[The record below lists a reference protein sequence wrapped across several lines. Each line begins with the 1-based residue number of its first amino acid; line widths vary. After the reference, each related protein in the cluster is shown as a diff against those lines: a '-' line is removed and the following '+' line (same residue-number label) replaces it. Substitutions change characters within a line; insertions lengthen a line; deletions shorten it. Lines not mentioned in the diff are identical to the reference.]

1 MANIISL
8 AEDVDLHEVI
18 TYAENFPNLSRREL
32 ANTIC
37 ENLEWKT
44 PTGSLKVNS
53 CLNLLIKLEKQ
64 GKIKLRPLEKRVHK
78 PKQPK
83 EDTEL
88 LDIIDKTNIVGS
100 VNDYQVLLRQVVENN
115 LDKKWNDLVQ
125 RYHYL
130 GYKKLFGLNIKYFI
144 YLHGV
149 SEPVGC
155 ISFTSSTTYH
165 QKDRDNWIGWSNEQR
180 VKKLNWVLN
189 NNRMLIFPWIKIK
202 NLGSKSL
209 SIALFNVANDWE
221 AKFNFRPL
229 LIETY
234 VDHSRFTGSMYKAAN
249 FIQIGQS
256 SGNYRV
262 DSISLPKENQVKK
275 GIYIAPLDPNY
286 KQILCGKPKS
296 IHKKHSTNNLDSC
309 LQKFQ
314 SCQEELNLWEK
325 IQYEIAQICKRIDTD
340 ELKQSRQVNALTMI
354 LAIYRIVFANNF
366 RSYDSVLCDLI
377 DNANSH
383 GIKLSFGE
391 KLLPTTFCEARKRF
405 KADTFKEINSRAIN
419 IYEEH
424 IDNRRDY
431 QWKGRRIFAVDG
443 SKVNLPRETMIEE
456 KGNYRLPCKHAFYP
470 QGLLSCIYRLKAKV
484 TYDVTFS
491 NTMDEQNEAIKHLKA
506 LRSGDVVVYDRG
518 YISYALLYWHKRL
531 NIDAVF
537 RLKKQGF
544 KQIDEFIEG
553 SRDDQTTEIGPSKK
567 TFSNI
572 KKKHPEIEKLE
583 FFSFRMMKYRIGHKT
598 YYIGSTIIDK
608 NITISDYS
616 EVYHARWGHEELY
629 KTLKIH
635 LDGIEFHG
643 KCESF
648 IKQELFAALGILTL
662 NRIMA
667 NYTEEI
673 LDENETFNNAFERK
687 RKVNFKGQLDNL
699 IRIIEPVIA
708 SDRKQLEPLLRK
720 NNERAVRGSYKT
732 RDGRESTRKSNRR
745 VNKWQKTTQKLS

>member
-1 MANIISL
+1 MANTILL
-8 AEDVDLHEVI
+8 ADDVEIHKVI
-18 TYAENFPNLSRREL
+18 TYAKNFSSLSRREL

-53 CLNLLIKLEKQ
+53 CLNLLIKLEKL
-64 GKIKLRPLEKRVHK
+64 GKVKLKPLEKRVHK
-78 PKQPK
+78 PKPFK
-83 EDTEL
+83 NTTSL
-88 LDIIDKTNIVGS
+88 YDILIKTNIKGI
-100 VNDYQVLLRQVVENN
+100 VNDYQVFLQQVVDENS
-115 LDKKWNDLVQ
+115 DKKWNDLVH

-130 GYKKLFGLNIKYFI
+130 GYKKLFGLSIKYFI
-144 YLHGV
+144 YIRGI
-149 SEPVGC
+149 SDPVGC
-155 ISFTSSTTYH
+155 ISFTSSTTF
-165 QKDRDNWIGWSNEQR
+165 QQRDRDNWIGWTNEQR

-209 SIALFNVANDWE
+209 SIALLNVVNDWK

-229 LIETY
+229 LVETY
-234 VDHSRFTGSMYKAAN
+234 VDHSRFTGAIYKAAN

-262 DSISLPKENQVKK
+262 DSVSLPKENQVKK
-275 GIYIAPLDPNY
+275 AIYIAPLDPNY
-286 KQILCGKPKS
+286 KQILCGKLKIIS
-296 IHKKHSTNNLDSC
+296 KKHSNNYLDNC
-309 LQKFQ
+309 LKKFQ
-314 SCQEELNLWEK
+314 SNQEELNLWEK
-325 IQYEIAQICKRIDTD
+325 IQYEIAQICKRIDTN

-383 GIKLSFGE
+383 GIKLSFGK

-405 KADTFKEINSRAIN
+405 RADTFKEINSRVIG
-419 IYEEH
+419 IYEKH
-424 IDNRRDY
+424 IDSRQDY
-431 QWKGRRIFAVDG
+431 LWKGRRIFAVDG
-443 SKVNLPRETMIEE
+443 SKVNLPRETMIED

-470 QGLLSCIYRLKAKV
+470 QGLLSCIYRLKVKV
-484 TYDVTFS
+484 AYDVTFS
-491 NTMDEQNEAIKHLKA
+491 NTMDEQSEAIKHLKA
-506 LRSGDVVVYDRG
+506 LKSGDLVVYDRG

-531 NIDAVF
+531 NIDAIF
-537 RLKKQGF
+537 RLKKQSF
-544 KQIDEFIEG
+544 KEISEFIEG
-553 SRDDQTTEIGPSKK
+553 DKDDKMTELGPAKK

-583 FFSFRMMKYRIGHKT
+583 SFPFRMMKYRIGNQT

-608 NITISDYS
+608 NITISEYS

-629 KTLKIH
+629 KTLKVHI
-635 LDGIEFHG
+635 DGIEFHG
-643 KCESF
+643 KCDSF

-662 NRIMA
+662 NRVMA

-673 LDENETFNNAFERK
+673 LDENEIFDNSFERQ

-699 IRIIEPVIA
+699 LRIIEPVIA
-708 SDRKQLEPLLRK
+708 SDRKQLEPLLRQNK
-720 NNERAVRGSYKT
+720 ERAVRGSYKN
-732 RDGRESTRKSNRR
+732 RVGRKSTRKSNRR
-745 VNKWQKTTQKLS
+745 INKWQKITPK